1 MLHILVAVHFEAEV
15 PQKTLKFRLVDA
27 ARSIFVVRVEDGRNL
42 ERAPLC
48 ERETKKEGRADL
60 VLSLLIFSL
69 LFFEYWRFSD
79 CTTLDGGGNELGSI
93 AFWPT
98 FLHLQTLVLCTLR
111 LSKAEQRGYAH
122 AWMDYYDEPAL
133 GRGTSEP
140 VQRQPH
146 LCSSLL
152 HSGCSINQM

>member
-1 MLHILVAVHFEAEV
+1 MKHLLHILVAVHFEAEV

-27 ARSIFVVRVEDGRNL
+27 ARSILVVRVEDGRNL

-69 LFFEYWRFSD
+69 LFFEYLRFSD

-93 AFWPT
+93 AF
-98 FLHLQTLVLCTLR
+98 LHLQTLVLRTLR
-111 LSKAEQRGYAH
+111 LSKQGRTTRVCAR
-122 AWMDYYDEPAL
+122 MD
-133 GRGTSEP
+133 G
-140 VQRQPH
+140 
-146 LCSSLL
+146 LL
-152 HSGCSINQM
+152 